1 MSVDK
6 KPNFFEPRTI
16 IAFALT
22 MVVFILWQNHMKTK
36 YPHVY
41 KSKNKAAVE
50 ANNTGDKKAVEEK
63 SSASPG
69 SIENQGPKL
78 NYAGSEGN
86 PENSNAVAAP
96 KEEAKISEKVESYDS
111 EKWSAE
117 ISNLGL
123 EFKNIQLKEYKQRS
137 LKNIYFSDQFKTT
150 FFGVSEPIPFNVTES
165 GDEIVGVYESAKG
178 KIKKTLKFNK
188 ENYSVLSTYEVQGDF
203 PGISVYM
210 QLPINENVKSNFL
223 FPTFERQ
230 EFVVINS
237 DGEDRDL
244 VSDKD
249 FSTRSFSQVQLI
261 SLGSQFFSN
270 AIVDNSSLKPNALIY
285 ATDTKKKTAIARLDY
300 EFSKDIK
307 SFHISQTYFSG
318 PKDDVILKSV
328 DKKMF
333 TLINFGMFQIIC
345 EPILYLL
352 KFFYSL
358 FSNYGIAIILLTLLM
373 RMLVFPIAYR
383 GYKSMDKM
391 QKIQPQLKAIR
402 EKYKDDS
409 QKANLET
416 MALMKQEKVNPVGGC
431 LPMLLQLPIFF
442 AFYRV
447 LSESIVMYQAPFML
461 WIADLSLK
469 DPYYVLP
476 VLMGL
481 TMFIQQ
487 KLTPTAL
494 EPMQQKVMMF
504 MPLIFS
510 VFMISLPSALTLYIF
525 VSTLFGVLQQYLFT
539 KSKSP
544 APTAINQRSLK

>member
-1 MSVDK
+1 MSPDK

-22 MVVFILWQNHMKTK
+22 MVVFVLWQNHMKTK

-41 KSKNKAAVE
+41 KTKSK
-50 ANNTGDKKAVEEK
+50 TIDEK
-63 SSASPG
+63 LINDPSDTSTKVTDPKTLSQTTKEPQNSKIVNINSTDEVALPEVF
-69 SIENQGPKL
+69 ENFK
-78 NYAGSEGN
+78 S
-86 PENSNAVAAP
+86 
-96 KEEAKISEKVESYDS
+96 D
-111 EKWSAE
+111 KWSAKV
-117 ISNLGL
+117 SNYGL
-123 EFKNIQLKEYKQRS
+123 EFTDIQLKEYKQRS
-137 LKNIYFSDQFKTT
+137 LKDISFNKQFKTT
-150 FFGVSEPIPFNVTES
+150 FFGLSEPIPFTIKKNET
-165 GDEIVGVYESAKG
+165 EIVGTYISDKG
-178 KIKKTLKFNK
+178 KIVKTLRFNP
-188 ENYSVLSTYEVQGDF
+188 ENYSVLSTYEIQGDF
-203 PGISVYM
+203 PGLSVYM
-210 QLPINENVKSNFL
+210 SLPVNTNINSNFL

-230 EFVVINS
+230 EFVAINN

-244 VSDKD
+244 ISDKD
-249 FSTRSFSQVQLI
+249 FATRSFSQVKLL

-270 AIVDNSSLKPNALIY
+270 AIVDNSSLKPNALVY
-285 ATDTKKKTAIARLDY
+285 AANTNDVVVARLDY
-300 EFSKDIK
+300 EFSKDLK
-307 SFHISQTYFSG
+307 SFYISQTYFSG

-328 DKKMF
+328 DKQMF
-333 TLINFGMFQIIC
+333 TLINFGMFQVIC

-352 KFFYSL
+352 KFFYSK

-391 QKIQPQLKAIR
+391 QKIQPQLKLIR
-402 EKYKDDS
+402 EKFKDDS

-416 MALMKQEKVNPVGGC
+416 MALMKKEKVNPVGGC

-447 LSESIVMYQAPFML
+447 LSESIVMYQAPFIW
-461 WIADLSLK
+461 WITDLSLK
-469 DPYYVLP
+469 DPFYILP
-476 VLMGL
+476 VLMGA

-494 EPMQQKVMMF
+494 EPMQQKVMLF

-544 APTAINQRSLK
+544 LPIAIKGV